1 MVDERRV
8 RNMDGDVAYRCR
20 RLYCADGLL
29 AQACATRLSDVMSQY
44 YVEIRSL
51 SKRKLGNPRAIQDR
65 VVPDLQLDVLRVT
78 RVFQDAAHNSLNL
91 FSGPSARNHM
101 TPYLS

>member
-65 VVPDLQLDVLRVT
+65 VVPDL
-78 RVFQDAAHNSLNL
+78 
-91 FSGPSARNHM
+91 
-101 TPYLS
+101 YLGLLGYFRMRRTTA